1 MHGRGTYSGRA
12 YWTTHRTLL
21 HVVHVSSEMRR
32 NWLASIIISGR
43 QHSIGLLSVAT
54 GSAAGKIIRI
64 HFVGLLL
71 LLTEI
76 IGIATTAAAAKC
88 GSTVKT
94 IVVVA
99 LLHLVVV
106 RLSVGMTKTIASSL
120 TGGESTVDVV
130 IVVEVVTAVH
140 ELRILHTIISRRR
153 CHAITIIIHARP
165 RNHPCRV
172 GLLEAIET
180 VHVHLLL
187 AAKTRVLR

>member
-1 MHGRGTYSGRA
+1 M
-12 YWTTHRTLL
+12 
-21 HVVHVSSEMRR
+21 
-32 NWLASIIISGR
+32 
-43 QHSIGLLSVAT
+43 
-54 GSAAGKIIRI
+54 
-64 HFVGLLL
+64 LL

-76 IGIATTAAAAKC
+76 IGIATTATAKC

-94 IVVVA
+94 IAVVA

-106 RLSVGMTKTIASSL
+106 RLSVGMTKPIASSL

-130 IVVEVVTAVH
+130 IVVEVVTAIH
-140 ELRILHTIISRRR
+140 KLRILHTIISRR

-165 RNHPCRV
+165 RNHSCGV